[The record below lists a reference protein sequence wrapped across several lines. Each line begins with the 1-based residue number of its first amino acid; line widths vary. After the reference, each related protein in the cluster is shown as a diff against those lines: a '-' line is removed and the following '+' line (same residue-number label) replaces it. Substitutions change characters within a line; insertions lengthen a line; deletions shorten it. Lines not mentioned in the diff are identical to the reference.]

1 MMSFAEART
10 IDGLPVD
17 PTFEEF
23 LSDPMVRLLMRR
35 DHIRVDEARR
45 LFRDTAAR
53 LRDGRQPHGAVAS
66 RDRGA
71 VLSA

>member
-10 IDGLPVD
+10 VDGLPTD

-23 LSDPMVRLLMRR
+23 LADPMVRLLMRR
-35 DHIRVDEARR
+35 DHIAVDEARR
-45 LFRDTAAR
+45 LFRDTAVR
-53 LRDGRQPHGAVAS
+53 IQNSRQHAVVVS
-66 RDRGA
+66 RERGA